1 MLDILG
7 LKCDKE
13 RIIHTFTHI
22 WTIIGIIPYLTSVKI
37 RLKDETNY
45 KSHSLQLDPK
55 IEYI

>member
-37 RLKDETNY
+37 RLKDKTNY
-45 KSHSLQLDPK
+45 KSHSLQLDP
-55 IEYI
+55 